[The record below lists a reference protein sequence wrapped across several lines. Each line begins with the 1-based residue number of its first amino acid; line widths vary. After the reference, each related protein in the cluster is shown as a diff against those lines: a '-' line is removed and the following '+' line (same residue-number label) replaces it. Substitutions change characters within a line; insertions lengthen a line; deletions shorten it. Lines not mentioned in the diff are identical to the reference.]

1 MKIEKWF
8 NQNTRSLEGKTICIT
23 GSTGD
28 LAKIFTEKLAS
39 LGANFVFANRDK
51 QKSEKQ
57 KQELLNKYPNIKIQ
71 ILNLDLF
78 DMNSVKV
85 FVCKLKQ
92 IKIDILILNSAVYN
106 IPRKTTSDGF
116 DNIFQINFV
125 SQYYIVKQM
134 LPTLRK
140 IKDSKVVVIGSI
152 AHNYSKTNFDDIQFL
167 KSAKSSKV
175 YGNSKR
181 FLMFSLKQLFID
193 SPVKLSVV
201 HPGVTL
207 TQMTNHYPLIINWL
221 VKIGIKLLFP
231 TPEKA
236 CLSIISGVFED
247 TQETEWIGPK
257 KHDIWGYPKK
267 KKLKSYSKN
276 EAEKIFFET
285 EKIYSSITKNK

>member
-8 NQNTRSLEGKTICIT
+8 KQNTKRLDGKTICIT

-51 QKSEKQ
+51 QKSEMQ
-57 KQELLNKYPNIKIQ
+57 KQELVKKYPNIKIQ
-71 ILNLDLF
+71 ILTLDLF

-85 FVCKLKQ
+85 FICKLKQ

-106 IPRKTTSDGF
+106 VPRKTSSAGF

-152 AHNYSKTNFDDIQFL
+152 AHNYSKANFDDVQFL

-181 FLMFSLKQLFID
+181 YLMFSLKQLFLD
-193 SPVKLSVV
+193 SPVKLSIV

-207 TQMTNHYPLIINWL
+207 TQMTNHYPKIINWL
-221 VKIGIKLLFP
+221 VKLGIKLLFP
-231 TPEKA
+231 NPEKA
-236 CLSIISGVFED
+236 CLSIISGVFDD
-247 TQETEWIGPK
+247 TQESEWIGPK
-257 KHDIWGYPKK
+257 RHDIWGYPKK
-267 KKLKSYSKN
+267 KKLKSYSKKEAAQIFF
-276 EAEKIFFET
+276 EAEKIYT
-285 EKIYSSITKNK
+285 SLTNNK